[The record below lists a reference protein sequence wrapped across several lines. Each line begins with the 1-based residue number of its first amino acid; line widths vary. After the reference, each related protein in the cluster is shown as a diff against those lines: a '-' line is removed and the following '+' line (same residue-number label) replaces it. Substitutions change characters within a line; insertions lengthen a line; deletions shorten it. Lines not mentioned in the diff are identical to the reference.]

1 MTSQFSPRAPAALA
15 RSLRVAGVAALF
27 AALAVPAQAAS
38 PLATADQI
46 ALDAL
51 AVQINRTN
59 GYPVL
64 KAEAKAAYAL
74 AYGGNVSAEA
84 ANRLDNA
91 IDELAFSA
99 IQKSVNGDPF
109 TPKVYWVDAPP
120 RNWPGVSVPGGRYS
134 YDNPDNIYR
143 TIPIDG
149 SSRYV
154 IKGKRTY
161 PGPTDVT
168 FSLISNPNSQQTVAI
183 LTGQDLVVDSDGTY
197 TITVD
202 NTPANGRVNHI
213 QSNGQARQ
221 LFIRNN
227 LGNWNTETP
236 DTLSVQRVADGRSY
250 PAKGA
255 FAIAADAWINLQES
269 ILDYGVGALGLKTH
283 TNPANTLSS
292 PSISSTLGTLTTQ
305 ASSFGYFK
313 LADDEALVATVQ
325 TGGAGYVVFPVT
337 DPWLVTVDPIRHQ
350 SSLNNVQAAPN
361 ADGSYTFVVSTQ
373 DPGVANWID
382 PVGLHEGTI
391 MVRWQNLPATKP
403 LAGGPSIQTQV
414 VKLSNLANVLPVG
427 TRYVSAAQRAQQLTD
442 RAAGYARR
450 LAIQ

>member
-109 TPKVYWVDAPP
+109 NPKVYWVDAPP

-168 FSLISNPNSQQTVAI
+168 FSLISNPNSQQTVAR
-183 LTGQDLVVDSDGTY
+183 
-197 TITVD
+197 
-202 NTPANGRVNHI
+202 TPLRWTT
-213 QSNGQARQ
+213 RQ
-221 LFIRNN
+221 P
-227 LGNWNTETP
+227 T
-236 DTLSVQRVADGRSY
+236 
-250 PAKGA
+250 
-255 FAIAADAWINLQES
+255 AA
-269 ILDYGVGALGLKTH
+269 
-283 TNPANTLSS
+283 
-292 PSISSTLGTLTTQ
+292 
-305 ASSFGYFK
+305 
-313 LADDEALVATVQ
+313 
-325 TGGAGYVVFPVT
+325 
-337 DPWLVTVDPIRHQ
+337 
-350 SSLNNVQAAPN
+350 
-361 ADGSYTFVVSTQ
+361 
-373 DPGVANWID
+373 
-382 PVGLHEGTI
+382 
-391 MVRWQNLPATKP
+391 
-403 LAGGPSIQTQV
+403 
-414 VKLSNLANVLPVG
+414 
-427 TRYVSAAQRAQQLTD
+427 
-442 RAAGYARR
+442 
-450 LAIQ
+450 

>member
-1 MTSQFSPRAPAALA
+1 MTPQFSPRVQPRFA

-27 AALAVPAQAAS
+27 AALAVPVQAAS
-38 PLATADQI
+38 PLATADQV

-51 AVQINRTN
+51 AVQINRNN

-84 ANRLDNA
+84 ASRLDNA
-91 IDELAFSA
+91 INELAFSA

-109 TPKVYWVDAPP
+109 NPKVYWVDAPP
-120 RNWPGVSVPGGRYS
+120 RNWPGVNVPGGRYS

-183 LTGQDLVVDSDGTY
+183 LTGPDLVVDADGTY

-202 NTPANGRVNHI
+202 NAPANGRVNHI

-221 LFIRNN
+221 LLIRNN

-236 DTLSVQRVADGRSY
+236 DALSVQRVPDGRSY

-255 FAIAADAWINLQES
+255 FAIAADAWLNLQES
-269 ILDYGVGALGLKTH
+269 IFDYGVGALGLKTH
-283 TNPANTLSS
+283 TNPVNTLSS
-292 PSISSTLGTLTTQ
+292 PTVSSTLGTLTTQ

-361 ADGSYTFVVSTQ
+361 PDGSYTFVVSTQ

-403 LAGGPSIQTQV
+403 LAGGPAIQTQV
-414 VKLSNLANVLPVG
+414 VKLNNLAGALPAG
-427 TRYVSAAQRAQQLTD
+427 TRYVTAAQRAQQLTD

-450 LAIQ
+450 VAIQ